1 VKSKCSLNL
10 LQICKDK
17 RTCPK
22 YIRKCIEAAVR
33 EASRQRVVRF
43 YDPDK
48 RIIEVGENI
57 KAVCKRSLSS
67 GMTPRQVSERM
78 DVPMKFVNGFMR

>member
-1 VKSKCSLNL
+1 VKSRRSLNL
-10 LQICKDK
+10 LEICNDK

-22 YIRKCIEAAVR
+22 YLKKCIEAAVR

-57 KAVCKRSLSS
+57 KAVCRRFLSS
-67 GMTPRQVSERM
+67 GMRP
-78 DVPMKFVNGFMR
+78 